1 MTERDAS
8 EQTDLDC
15 SVAAVVGEA
24 EGAESAVRAVKAE
37 HIALALVRVSV
48 VLALDEEARRQKRS
62 QPPRPPTRLL
72 RRPSSALFHPP
83 STSSSSDRAKATNF
97 EASNNPFGETHHDSP
112 VLDI

>member
-8 EQTDLDC
+8 EQMDLDC
-15 SVAAVVGEA
+15 AVAAVVGEA

-48 VLALDEEARRQKRS
+48 VLAMDEEARRQKRS
-62 QPPRPPTRLL
+62 QPPRPPTLLL

-83 STSSSSDRAKATNF
+83 SSSSDRAKKATNF